1 MDCDPAGRITGLLLD
16 WSAGDESALAS
27 LLPLVYEELRTM
39 AARHLRME
47 RQAHTLQRT
56 ALVHEAFLRLVDQ
69 KQVDWKNRSQFFSL
83 ASRIMRRVLI
93 DHARK
98 HLSQK
103 RGDGAEPLR
112 LDETNAQ
119 DGEHYRDGLN
129 ALQLTE
135 DARVDLEGIDHALKR
150 LEAMDPQLG
159 KLVELRFFGG
169 LSIEETADV
178 LGISSA
184 TVKREWVSA
193 RAWLQVE
200 LDSGFPR

>member
-1 MDCDPAGRITGLLLD
+1 
-16 WSAGDESALAS
+16 
-27 LLPLVYEELRTM
+27 M
-39 AARHLRME
+39 AAHHLRME

-69 KQVDWKNRSQFFSL
+69 KQVGWKNRAQFFSL

-98 HLSQK
+98 HQSQK

-119 DGEHYRDGLN
+119 DGELCRDGPN

-135 DARVDLEGIDHALKR
+135 DARVDLEGIDQALQR
-150 LEAMDPQLG
+150 LEIMDPQLG

-200 LDSGFPR
+200 LDSGFRP